1 MNPRIAIRR
10 NAPLPPQGRDVLPY
24 GAPPPGAA
32 AHDTRREL
40 LARQREHARTA
51 GGRR

>member
-1 MNPRIAIRR
+1 MKGVSIRR
-10 NAPLPPQGRDVLPY
+10 IAPLPPQGRDVWPY
-24 GAPPPGAA
+24 CAPPPGAA

-40 LARQREHARTA
+40 IARQREHARAA